1 MSADQIKEKKDLE
14 PDSEETDYV
23 IISRE
28 ELDTL
33 KKEIEK
39 LKKSYKGYAPVTIE
53 ELNDSILNLN
63 HSIHMLLELFEG
75 AAKEFKERHETNED
89 DSTDRIVSRLEAL
102 IDQNK
107 AIAKG
112 ILYLVKSDKE
122 EKDRLEKQREEQRKL
137 REALMRNERPKSFT
151 QSNPAFTP
159 KENPI
164 QNPFPEQSSGNP
176 QFNAQKRTPPSFLND
191 LEEFDELQKQDTNP
205 AVNSSDEEK
214 DEHKG
219 RFPFHLNMPPKK

>member
-1 MSADQIKEKKDLE
+1 MSADQIKERKELE

-75 AAKEFKERHETNED
+75 AAKEFKEMHETNED

-122 EKDRLEKQREEQRKL
+122 EKERLEKQREEQRKL
-137 REALMRNERPKSFT
+137 REALMRNERPRSFT
-151 QSNPAFTP
+151 QSTP
-159 KENPI
+159 RENPV
-164 QNPFPEQSSGNP
+164 QNPFPEQPSGNP

-191 LEEFDELQKQDTNP
+191 LEEFDELEKQDTNSP
-205 AVNSSDEEK
+205 LKSSDEDKE
-214 DEHKG
+214 EHKG
-219 RFPFHLNMPPKK
+219 KFPFHLNIPPKK